1 MPNTVFAWRNWCVEH
16 GSLTATIGSFE
27 SQAPLNNLL
36 SPQLGQKAIS
46 TSYATQVQIRCDW
59 GGSSSP
65 PLGLPL
71 GMIAILAHN
80 MAAIPISSVPPNVF
94 YQIGIQLTDS
104 SGATYSINAVNRKDV
119 VVRVA
124 GDFQSHFIWFPPA
137 AAGQVV
143 DLSKISA
150 IRITLP
156 AGAYYGKLDPYT
168 GDLEVETFSAGGI
181 WAGPVWRPDRG
192 IRFGSFTSGIT
203 EARRGATSLG
213 GQYYPLPQARRRRLS
228 GDFTLTA
235 ESETFRLPE
244 SGFGLQQMA
253 AWCATSRPVICIP
266 DISDPD
272 LIYTQGIYGYF
283 DNDTSWSH
291 FDTSSKER
299 QYRGSFSITE
309 AL

>member
-1 MPNTVFAWRNWCVEH
+1 MLTPQTEQVAIASSSIWGIQVEFAGGND
-16 GSLTATIGSFE
+16 
-27 SQAPLNNLL
+27 
-36 SPQLGQKAIS
+36 SPQIARPVHVVALLNHNIVDPSGLTIDIMCPDGGGYAPAGFPKPELFKTGDGQ
-46 TSYATQVQIRCDW
+46 
-59 GGSSSP
+59 
-65 PLGLPL
+65 
-71 GMIAILAHN
+71 
-80 MAAIPISSVPPNVF
+80 
-94 YQIGIQLTDS
+94 
-104 SGATYSINAVNRKDV
+104 
-119 VVRVA
+119 
-124 GDFQSHFIWFPPA
+124 FQSHLFWITPDDIPA
-137 AAGQVV
+137 AGYFRDRVV
-143 DLSKISA
+143 RILVGGPGLLGCGKIDP
-150 IRITLP
+150 ITGEYTP
-156 AGAYYGKLDPYT
+156 DP
-168 GDLEVETFSAGGI
+168 VNCGGI

-253 AWCATSRPVICIP
+253 AWCSTSRPVICIP
-266 DISDPD
+266 EISDPS

-283 DNDTSWSH
+283 DSDSSWSH
-291 FDTSSKER
+291 FDTSAKER